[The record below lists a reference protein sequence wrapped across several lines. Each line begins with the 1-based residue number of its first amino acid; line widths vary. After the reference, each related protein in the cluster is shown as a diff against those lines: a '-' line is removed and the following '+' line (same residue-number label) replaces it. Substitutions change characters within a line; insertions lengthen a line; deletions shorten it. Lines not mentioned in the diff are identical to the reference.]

1 MGGGLLVLWDIDQTL
16 IKTSGVATEAYA
28 EAVLETIGSA
38 WRGDMS
44 FNGLTERAMAARI
57 LRMHDVEPD
66 AELLALFLT
75 NIERSL
81 LARAE
86 ATKAR
91 GYALTGARAALEALA
106 ATPDARQSVLT
117 GNIRTVAEMKLQAF
131 DLHSWIDFG
140 IGAYGDDEVER
151 NALIP
156 HAWRRAE
163 AGYSHRYDPA
173 HTVILGDTVRDVE
186 AALTHRAAV
195 VAVASGT
202 TTAAELRAAG
212 AEVVLDDLADT
223 ARVLAAIGEASAVAA
238 RRQLHDLAGKA
249 GLPAAIGEASGR
261 VGGSQAAARLTA
273 DPAR

>member
-38 WRGDMS
+38 WRGDMT

-57 LRMHDVEPD
+57 LRMHDVEPEP
-66 AELLALFLT
+66 ALLARFLA
-75 NIERSL
+75 NIERAL
-81 LARAE
+81 LDRAA

-91 GYALTGARAALEALA
+91 GHVLTGARAALRALA
-106 ATPDARQSVLT
+106 VEPDVRQSVLT
-117 GNIRTVAEMKLQAF
+117 GNVRTVAEMKLQAF
-131 DLHSWIDFG
+131 DLHPWVDFS

-163 AGYSHRYDPA
+163 TRYGRTYSPA
-173 HTVILGDTVRDVE
+173 ETVILGDTVRDVD
-186 AALTHRAAV
+186 AALTHGAAV

-202 TTAAELRAAG
+202 TPPADLRAAG

-223 ARVLAAIGEASAVAA
+223 GRVLAAIGEAAAAVAS
-238 RRQLHDLAGKA
+238 
-249 GLPAAIGEASGR
+249 AA
-261 VGGSQAAARLTA
+261 
-273 DPAR
+273 

>member
-16 IKTSGVATEAYA
+16 IKTDGVATEAYT
-28 EAVLETIGSA
+28 EAVLETIGSP
-38 WRGDMS
+38 WRGDMT

-66 AELLALFLT
+66 PDLLVRFLA
-75 NIERSL
+75 NLERSL
-81 LARAE
+81 LSRAE
-86 ATKAR
+86 ATKTR
-91 GYALTGARAALEALA
+91 GRALTGAQAALEALA
-106 ATPDARQSVLT
+106 AAPQARQSVLT

-131 DLHSWIDFG
+131 GLHSWIDFT

-163 AGYSHRYDPA
+163 AGYGHAYDAA

-186 AALTHRAAV
+186 AALTHGAAV

-202 TTAAELRAAG
+202 TPAADLRAAG
-212 AEVVLDDLADT
+212 AAVVLDDLADT
-223 ARVLAAIGEASAVAA
+223 VRVLAAIGEATALAA
-238 RRQLHDLAGKA
+238 RG
-249 GLPAAIGEASGR
+249 
-261 VGGSQAAARLTA
+261 
-273 DPAR
+273 

>member
-1 MGGGLLVLWDIDQTL
+1 VGGGLLVLWDIDQTL

-28 EAVLETIGSA
+28 EAVRETISSQ

-66 AELLALFLT
+66 PALLARFLT
-75 NIERSL
+75 NIERAL

-91 GYALTGARAALEALA
+91 GHVLTGARAALQAVA
-106 ATPDARQSVLT
+106 AEPDVRQSVLT
-117 GNIRTVAEMKLQAF
+117 GNVRSVAEMKLQAF
-131 DLHSWIDFG
+131 ELHPWIDFA

-156 HAWRRAE
+156 HAWRRTE
-163 AGYSHRYDPA
+163 ARYGRTYSPA
-173 HTVILGDTVRDVE
+173 HTGILGDTVRDVE
-186 AALTHRAAV
+186 AALTHGAAV

-202 TTAAELRAAG
+202 TPPADLRAAG

-223 ARVLAAIGEASAVAA
+223 GRVLAAIAEASAAVA
-238 RRQLHDLAGKA
+238 R
-249 GLPAAIGEASGR
+249 AS
-261 VGGSQAAARLTA
+261 
-273 DPAR
+273 

>member
-1 MGGGLLVLWDIDQTL
+1 VGDGLLVLWDIDQTL

-28 EAVLETIGSA
+28 EAVLETIGLA

-57 LRMHDVEPD
+57 LRMHDVEPEP
-66 AELLALFLT
+66 ELMARFLV
-75 NIERSL
+75 NLERSL

-86 ATKAR
+86 LTKER
-91 GYALTGARAALEALA
+91 GYVLTGAQAALEALA

-131 DLHSWIDFG
+131 DLHGWIDFH

-151 NALIP
+151 SALIP
-156 HAWRRAE
+156 HAWRRA
-163 AGYSHRYDPA
+163 AARYGRTYDGA

-186 AALTHRAAV
+186 AALTHGAAV

-202 TTAAELRAAG
+202 TAASDLRAAG
-212 AEVVLDDLADT
+212 AQVVLDDLADT
-223 ARVLAAIGEASAVAA
+223 AGMLAAINEAAAVAA
-238 RRQLHDLAGKA
+238 RG
-249 GLPAAIGEASGR
+249 
-261 VGGSQAAARLTA
+261 
-273 DPAR
+273 